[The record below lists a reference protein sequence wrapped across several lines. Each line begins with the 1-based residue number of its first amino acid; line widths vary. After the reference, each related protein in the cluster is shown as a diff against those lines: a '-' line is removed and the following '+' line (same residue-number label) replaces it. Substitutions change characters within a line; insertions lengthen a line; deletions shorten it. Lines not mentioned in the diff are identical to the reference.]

1 MKYSLRSLKFS
12 VRDLMW
18 LMLSIGVGLGW
29 CVNTWQ
35 LNKEIRRLQ
44 ERTSTLEAEIL
55 IPKVIQQTVP
65 IGSSPPAPF
74 LPSELHKP
82 KP

>member
-1 MKYSLRSLKFS
+1 MRFYI
-12 VRDLMW
+12 RDLLW
-18 LMLSIGVGLGW
+18 LMLTIGVGLGW
-29 CVNTWQ
+29 GVNTWQ
-35 LNKEIRRLQ
+35 LSKEIRRLQ
-44 ERTSTLEAEIL
+44 ERTSALEAEIL